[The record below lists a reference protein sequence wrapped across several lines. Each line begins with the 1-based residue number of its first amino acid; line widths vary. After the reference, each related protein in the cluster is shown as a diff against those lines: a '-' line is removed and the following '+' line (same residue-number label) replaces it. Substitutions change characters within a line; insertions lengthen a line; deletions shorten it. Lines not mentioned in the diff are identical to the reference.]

1 MSFEKWNFCFTK
13 LNPADL
19 ITRLEKNINLTK
31 NSLRWRGPHFLFE
44 ENHYYSKIDDWENK
58 ETFPETFIQDFES
71 DIKNVVINSNKIEH
85 PVQMTI

>member
-1 MSFEKWNFCFTK
+1 MPFEKWNFCFTK

-19 ITRLEKNINLTK
+19 ITRLEKNMNLTK
-31 NSLRWRGPHFLFE
+31 NSLWWRGPHFLFE

-71 DIKNVVINSNKIEH
+71 GIKNVVINSNKIEH